1 MKSLIEKIFQMTSS
15 LFLYY
20 LCLAY
25 VKLFRI
31 NNSDVWLVSEMGTDA
46 RDNGWHFYNY
56 LKKEHPEIKV
66 KYVIC
71 KKSQDLERIAKEDR
85 IYFRS
90 IKHYILFLTAGKLIS
105 SHVMGFSPE
114 FSLFA
119 RMDRKGLIKTKGK
132 RVFLQHG
139 ITKDF
144 IPNLT
149 KEKLNV
155 DLFICGAK
163 PEYEY
168 ICKKFGH
175 PKGVVKYTGFARFDK
190 LKDESQN
197 QILVMP
203 TWRHALKYE
212 KDFESTKYYKAWQS
226 FLSNN
231 DLQTYLKK
239 NNCKLIF
246 YPHYEIQKYIKS
258 FKNNCKNIVIANK
271 KDYDIQQLFRESKLL
286 ITDYS
291 SVYFDFAYM
300 QKPVIYYQFDYD
312 DYRKDHYAQGY
323 FDYEKMGFG
332 PIVKNEESLI
342 KQVFSDIDKKYLKRE
357 QAFFELRDNHNCE
370 RTYNSIKE
378 LEK

>member
-1 MKSLIEKIFQMTSS
+1 MTSS

-20 LCLAY
+20 LCLVY
-25 VKLFRI
+25 VRLFRI
-31 NNSDVWLVSEMGTDA
+31 DNSDVWLVSEMGTDA

-56 LKKEHPEIKV
+56 LKKEHPEIDV
-66 KYVIC
+66 KYVIY
-71 KKSQDLERIAKEDR
+71 KKSQDLDRIAKEDR
-85 IYFRS
+85 VYFRS
-90 IKHYILFLTAGKLIS
+90 INHYILFLTAGKLIS

-119 RMDRKGLIKTKGK
+119 RMDRKGLVKTKGK

-149 KEKLNV
+149 KEKLDV

-190 LKDESQN
+190 LKDESKN

-203 TWRHALKYE
+203 TWRHSLKYE
-212 KDFESTKYYKAWQS
+212 KDFESTKYYRAWQS
-226 FLSNN
+226 FLS
-231 DLQTYLKK
+231 DERLHGFLEK
-239 NNCKLIF
+239 NNTRLVF
-246 YPHYEIQKYIKS
+246 YPHYEMQKYIGNFATKS
-258 FKNNCKNIVIANK
+258 KNITIAKK
-271 KDYDIQQLFRESKLL
+271 KDYDIQQLLKESKLL

-312 DYRKDHYAQGY
+312 DYRKNHYAQGY
-323 FDYEKMGFG
+323 FNYSKNSFG
-332 PIVKNEESLI
+332 PIVKNKKELVNKILEP
-342 KQVFSDIDKKYLKRE
+342 IDAIYKNRE
-357 QAFFELRDNHNCE
+357 ACFFELRDENNCE
-370 RTYNSIKE
+370 RIFAAIKDC
-378 LEK
+378 